1 MGTVPPRCWSIWNNT
16 IYNTNMKFLV
26 LACLAVACSAR
37 PQFLFLVPGTGG
49 DAQTADQTLTQEQI
63 STLQRNLQALLP
75 QLLAST
81 AAADATAATAAAT
94 ATASEVAAAPELA
107 AAPVTAPVLE
117 AVPVAEAAPVSA
129 PASEKALA
137 PETAPAPAPEAA
149 PAPKAVPTPIA
160 NVDMFS
166 NFIFPDD
173 A

>member
-75 QLLAST
+75 QLLATT
-81 AAADATAATAAAT
+81 AATDATAAAAAGAAPGV
-94 ATASEVAAAPELA
+94 ATAPQ
-107 AAPVTAPVLE
+107 VTAIT
-117 AVPVAEAAPVSA
+117 AGAPVAEAAS
-129 PASEKALA
+129 
-137 PETAPAPAPEAA
+137 TPAPGP
-149 PAPKAVPTPIA
+149 V
-160 NVDMFS
+160 
-166 NFIFPDD
+166 
-173 A
+173 